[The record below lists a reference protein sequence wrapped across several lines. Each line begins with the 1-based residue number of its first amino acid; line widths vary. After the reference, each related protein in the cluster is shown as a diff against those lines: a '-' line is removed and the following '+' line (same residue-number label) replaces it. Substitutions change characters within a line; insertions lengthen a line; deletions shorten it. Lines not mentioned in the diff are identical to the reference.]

1 MEELKIYR
9 LKALFCTKLS
19 PWQIK
24 NVFLKVLEFFVQ
36 KKGTNPVRRSLSSGA
51 TTHNNRSR
59 VVPDSLLV
67 STSSRLRTDSQGH
80 DEVCPFSF
88 DLLGCPTRH
97 ESLLIGQP
105 SSRVAVFTCA
115 YVFCWIYCHW
125 GNTRI
130 MLGLLLAKL
139 KRSLIVIWMNGIASQ
154 KAIWHDTNPDLMES
168 LNLANISSRKISVTV
183 YNFVLGLI

>member
-1 MEELKIYR
+1 MESLTIGK
-9 LKALFCTKLS
+9 C
-19 PWQIK
+19 
-24 NVFLKVLEFFVQ
+24 VLEGFEFFVQ
-36 KKGTNPVRRSLSSGA
+36 KKGYEPCKTLTFFGA
-51 TTHNNRSR
+51 CTAHNSRSR

-130 MLGLLLAKL
+130 MLGLLLGKFN
-139 KRSLIVIWMNGIASQ
+139 RSLIVIWMNGIASQ
-154 KAIWHDTNPDLMES
+154 KAIWHDTNPDFMWS
-168 LNLANISSRKISVTV
+168 LDLANISSRKSSVTV
-183 YNFVLGLI
+183 YNFVLGLILYVRLL

>member
-1 MEELKIYR
+1 MCSWRFWI
-9 LKALFCTKLS
+9 FCS
-19 PWQIK
+19 
-24 NVFLKVLEFFVQ
+24 E
-36 KKGTNPVRRSLSSGA
+36 KKGTNPGRRSLSSGA
-51 TTHNNRSR
+51 TAHNSRSR

-67 STSSRLRTDSQGH
+67 STSSRLRTDRH

-139 KRSLIVIWMNGIASQ
+139 NRSLIVIWMNGIASQ
-154 KAIWHDTNPDLMES
+154 KAIWHDTNPDFMWS
-168 LNLANISSRKISVTV
+168 LDLANISSRKSSVTV
-183 YNFVLGLI
+183 YNFVLGLILYVRLL

>member
-24 NVFLKVLEFFVQ
+24 NVSLKVLEFFVQ

-51 TTHNNRSR
+51 TTHNIRSR

-80 DEVCPFSF
+80 YEVCPFSL
-88 DLLGCPTRH
+88 DLLGCPKGH
-97 ESLLIGQP
+97 ENLLIGQP

-115 YVFCWIYCHW
+115 CVFCWIYCPW
-125 GNTRI
+125 GNA
-130 MLGLLLAKL
+130 GLLPAKL
-139 KRSLIVIWMNGIASQ
+139 NRSLIVIWMNGIASQ
-154 KAIWHDTNPDLMES
+154 KAIWHDTNPDFMGS